1 MFMYTGTYLYT
12 CTCTCM
18 FVYECDPQRGG
29 LLDFWIWKGVVSW
42 MVTRIHITG
51 CTFCTH
57 THPHTH
63 TPTHHSGG
71 VSRQA
76 EAATGSPG
84 GCLHHGAFWQGTYM
98 YMYVYMLH
106 SLTHITHN
114 VPISHVHKL
123 TYHTFSHYTLTYH
136 ELLYHKFTY
145 QLPIHHF
152 KHISG

>member
-1 MFMYTGTYLYT
+1 MFNFNDTKVHVHVYWYMSVYMYMYMYMYV
-12 CTCTCM
+12 C
-18 FVYECDPQRGG
+18 VWVWPSKRG
-29 LLDFWIWKGVVSW
+29 LLDFWIWKRVVSW
-42 MVTRIHITG
+42 VHILY
-51 CTFCTH
+51 
-57 THPHTH
+57 TH
-63 TPTHHSGG
+63 TPTHPHTTVVESLDKQ
-71 VSRQA
+71 RQPLGHL
-76 EAATGSPG
+76 EAVYIMVPSDKVRI
-84 GCLHHGAFWQGTYM
+84 